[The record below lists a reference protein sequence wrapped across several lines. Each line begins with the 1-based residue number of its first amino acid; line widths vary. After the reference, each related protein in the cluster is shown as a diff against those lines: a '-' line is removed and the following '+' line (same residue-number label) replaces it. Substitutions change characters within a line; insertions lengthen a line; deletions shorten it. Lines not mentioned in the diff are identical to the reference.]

1 MGGGGSVIAV
11 RNRFALVKC
20 IFAYTGDAGNMNT
33 YEFSA
38 DTRAFL
44 ESIPIPLAVY
54 QYIDNQIR
62 PLAVSRAYLELFGYS
77 SCEEAVY
84 GLGTNLYRN
93 VHPDDIARMEQY
105 SYRFAT
111 HPEGDYDIV
120 FRNKR
125 KDQSSYRLIHGTGK
139 HITVDGASI
148 AFITY
153 TDETADGGSDQIVK
167 AVLTTLSDKYS
178 ASESVEFDKYYDSLT
193 GLQNTERFL
202 DSSMTGVERIWEK
215 GQIPVVMYFDLC
227 GLKQYN
233 SRYGLQAGDRQIC
246 QLADLIGTYFGRER
260 ASRFESDHFVVYA
273 ENDQIEAKLH
283 ALFSRMKKMGDG
295 NNLSVKTGIFQFEND
310 GTRLTDACTRARLA
324 CESIAQTAESALVWF
339 DSDILEKTSLRF
351 HIMRNFE
358 KALENG
364 WIQVYYQPI
373 VRTMTKTVCSCEA
386 LARWIDPE
394 YGMISP
400 GQFIPVLEETGQIY
414 RLDLYVFEQVC
425 RDYAAGRQDGS
436 PGREESWQPAGGD
449 NAEAEREGFRAG
461 EKPRRPESGENVQMT
476 GSRHGRVPVS
486 VNLSRKDFLHDDLP
500 DALDRISQKYGVPR
514 EYTCLEITE
523 SAFVVSVDKVEPFI
537 RRFHQMGYGVWM
549 DDFGSGFS
557 SLGVLKR
564 YAFDGLKLDMSFL
577 RDFDEKAKKIIKAI
591 VAMAKEL
598 NISTLAEGVET
609 EDQYLFLREI
619 GCEKIQGF
627 YFARPMPIRELS
639 LYSRSSGR
647 SFEPMGWRSYLTKLS
662 RIDYLTDKP
671 LCVVEDDGV
680 RMTILF
686 ANQAY
691 REILIRDHV
700 RDLKDWE
707 RKINTPGDPIHIFH
721 RLYADQQRRK
731 LEGPQT
737 TAYPSGDHFMQLTG
751 SVEAVQDDH
760 YLYSVHIQYVELH
773 VENLQQT
780 SFETMSD
787 LYYLCHDIAILD
799 LKNGTVE
806 GVKSSLSD
814 QPMGVGIIQESMPSV
829 IHAWTERL
837 CYPQDREQFTRFM
850 DVSTLRSRMEHSPD
864 GTLTGM
870 FRSMT
875 AEGEYRWF
883 FHIIAP
889 MQRSDFDRA
898 LHVTFK
904 TGLKKSEHSASE
916 IFEGWTV

>member
-1 MGGGGSVIAV
+1 M
-11 RNRFALVKC
+11 
-20 IFAYTGDAGNMNT
+20 DT

-38 DTRAFL
+38 DTRDFL

-62 PLAVSRAYLELFGYS
+62 PLAVSRAYLGLFGYS

-84 GLGTNLYRN
+84 GLGTNLYRH
-93 VHPDDIARMEQY
+93 VHPDDIVRMEQY
-105 SYRFAT
+105 SYRFAA
-111 HPEGDYDIV
+111 HPDGNYDII

-125 KDQSSYRLIHGTGK
+125 DDQDAYRLIHGTGK
-139 HITVDGASI
+139 HITVDGASM

-153 TDETADGGSDQIVK
+153 TDETAEAGSDQIVK

-178 ASESVEFDKYYDSLT
+178 ASDSVEFDKYYDSLT

-202 DSSMTGVERIWEK
+202 NSSMRGIEKIREK
-215 GQIPVVMYFDLC
+215 GQIPVVIYFDLC

-233 SRYGLQAGDRQIC
+233 SRYGLHAGDGQIC
-246 QLADLIGTYFGRER
+246 MLAELIGTYFGRDR

-273 ENDQIEAKLH
+273 ENEQIEARLR
-283 ALFSRMKKMGDG
+283 ALFFQMKKLGDG
-295 NNLSVKTGIFQFEND
+295 NNLAVKAGVFPFESD
-310 GTRLTDACTRARLA
+310 DTRLTDACTRARLA
-324 CESIAQTAESALVWF
+324 CESIAQTTESAIAWF
-339 DSDILEKTSLRF
+339 DRDILEKTSLKF

-364 WIQVYYQPI
+364 WIQIDYQPI
-373 VRTMTKTVCSCEA
+373 IRTMTKTVCSCEA
-386 LARWIDPE
+386 LARWSDPE
-394 YGMISP
+394 YGMISA
-400 GQFIPVLEETGQIY
+400 GQFIPILEETGQIY

-425 RDYAAGRQDGS
+425 RDYAAAEQDS
-436 PGREESWQPAGGD
+436 
-449 NAEAEREGFRAG
+449 
-461 EKPRRPESGENVQMT
+461 
-476 GSRHGRVPVS
+476 HGRIPVS

-500 DALDRISQKYGVPR
+500 DVLDRISQKYGVPR
-514 EYTCLEITE
+514 EYTSLEITE
-523 SAFVVSVDKVEPFI
+523 SAFVTSIDKVGPCI

-549 DDFGSGFS
+549 DDFGSGYS

-577 RDFDEKAKKIIKAI
+577 RDFDEKAKKIITSI

-619 GCEKIQGF
+619 GCEKIQGY
-627 YFARPMPIRELS
+627 YFARPTLIAELPRYRKKRGLS
-639 LYSRSSGR
+639 L
-647 SFEPMGWRSYLTKLS
+647 EPAGWRSYLTKLS

-671 LCVVEDDGV
+671 LCVVDDDGA

-691 REILIRDHV
+691 RETLVRDHV
-700 RDLKDWE
+700 GDLKDWE
-707 RKINTPGDPIHIFH
+707 RKINAPGDPIHIFH
-721 RLYADQQRRK
+721 RLYADQQLRK
-731 LEGPQT
+731 LAGPQT
-737 TAYPSGDHFMQLTG
+737 TAYPSGDHYMQLTG
-751 SVEAVQDDH
+751 SVAAAQDDH
-760 YLYSVHIQYVELH
+760 YLYTVQIQYVEINVEDLH
-773 VENLQQT
+773 QT

-799 LKNGTVE
+799 LENDTVE

-814 QPMGVGIIQESMPSV
+814 QPMRVGVSRESMSSV
-829 IHAWTERL
+829 IHKWKENF
-837 CYPQDREQFTRFM
+837 CYPADGERFARFM
-850 DVSTLRSRMEHSPD
+850 DVSTLRSRMEHSPS

-875 AEGEYRWF
+875 EAGEYHWF

-889 MQRSDFDRA
+889 MQRSDFGRA
-898 LHVTFK
+898 LHVIFE
-904 TGLKKSEHSASE
+904 TGLKESAPSEPE
-916 IFEGWTV
+916 ISGGGGQPEAGI